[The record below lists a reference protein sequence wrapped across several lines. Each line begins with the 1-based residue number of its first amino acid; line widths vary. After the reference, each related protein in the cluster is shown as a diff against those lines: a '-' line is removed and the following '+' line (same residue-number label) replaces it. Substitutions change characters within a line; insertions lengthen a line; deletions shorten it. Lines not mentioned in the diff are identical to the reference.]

1 MDAFILIILLLLMS
15 LAFVVVV
22 LTLAE
27 IMMGIPRLLKRVI
40 NALIDLREM
49 N

>member
-27 IMMGIPRLLKRVI
+27 IMMGIPRLLRWVAK
-40 NALIDLREM
+40 ALIKEDEDA
-49 N
+49 